1 MRLKCLGSG
10 SSGNCYII
18 ESPAEALII
27 EAGMPFMEVKKALD
41 FNVAKIVG
49 GIITHQHGDH
59 AKFVHEYETAGI
71 PTFKPYEGEKLR
83 QMRTYGGFTVKSFD
97 VVHDVPC
104 CGYLVMHENMGR
116 LLYATDTEYVRYR
129 FDRLAHIL
137 VEANYSTDLIDPHAI
152 NRTHVLTGHMELQT
166 TLNFLRAN
174 DNPELRN
181 VVLCHLSG
189 NNADPVMFKAE
200 AGKVVGCPVWVA
212 DKGMEVDVGL
222 APF

>member
-10 SSGNCYII
+10 SSGNCYIL

-49 GIITHQHGDH
+49 VIITHQHGDH
-59 AKFVHEYETAGI
+59 AKFAHEYKIAGI
-71 PTFKPYEGEKLR
+71 PTFKPYESENLR
-83 QMRTYGGFTVKSFD
+83 QIRTYGGFTVKSFD

-104 CGYLVMHENMGR
+104 CGFLVTHEDMGR
-116 LLYATDTEYVRYR
+116 LLYVTDTEYVRYR
-129 FDRLAHIL
+129 FDGLVHIL
-137 VEANYSTDLIDPHAI
+137 AEANYSADLIDTHAA
-152 NRTHVLTGHMELQT
+152 NRFHVLTGHMELQT

-174 DNPELRN
+174 NSSELRN
-181 VVLCHLSG
+181 VMLCHLSA
-189 NNADPVMFKAE
+189 NNANPVMFKAE
-200 AGKVVGCPVWVA
+200 AEKVVGCPVWVA

-222 APF
+222 VPF